1 MPPPSPPAGLPA
13 VYIALA
19 AGGAV
24 AAAAAATLLCVCR
37 RRRRRSSSSSLRV
50 PLAAGASSSV
60 QQGGRRRSADSIV
73 HVVAPAVPAA
83 DGSVAVDVPPSLLPG
98 QSFKIAMTDAHG
110 QPRTFRVRV
119 PEEHAA
125 GAPLRIP
132 LGLSMLRGMRL
143 PALPE

>member
-1 MPPPSPPAGLPA
+1 MPPPSPPAGLPPG
-13 VYIALA
+13 YIALA

-24 AAAAAATLLCVCR
+24 AVAAAAALLCVCR
-37 RRRRRSSSSSLRV
+37 RRRRSSEASSLRA
-50 PLAAGASSSV
+50 PLAAGPSSSV

-125 GAPLRIP
+125 GEPLRIP

>member
-1 MPPPSPPAGLPA
+1 MYGGGQGEYVIPY
-13 VYIALA
+13 VELA
-19 AGGAV
+19 API
-24 AAAAAATLLCVCR
+24 C
-37 RRRRRSSSSSLRV
+37 
-50 PLAAGASSSV
+50 
-60 QQGGRRRSADSIV
+60 RRRSADSIV

-125 GAPLRIP
+125 GEPLRIP